1 MKLDANGTTVTPD
14 TRKGRI
20 VVRTAEADGC
30 LHFTWSDRS
39 SNATEAE
46 DDLILFP
53 GDATFSRVESARNNS
68 KNNRSL
74 LVYCVSAICDLKID
88 RQGFCA
94 KVHGNEENAF
104 FLDAGM
110 FASMP
115 FFTIHVS

>member
-1 MKLDANGTTVTPD
+1 LDANGTTVTPD

-53 GDATFSRVESARNNS
+53 GDATFSRVESARNNA
-68 KNNRSL
+68 KNNRSFIL
-74 LVYCVSAICDLKID
+74 FSSFASVIYELNSSRQSFCAQVYC
-88 RQGFCA
+88 
-94 KVHGNEENAF
+94 NEKDALL
-104 FLDAGM
+104 LDAGI
-110 FASMP
+110 AC
-115 FFTIHVS
+115 

>member
-1 MKLDANGTTVTPD
+1 METDVDTSFLQQALISHRPVPDVIEFRCGKMKLDANGTTVTPD

-53 GDATFSRVESARNNS
+53 GDATFSRVESARNNA
-68 KNNRSL
+68 KNNRWSL
-74 LVYCVSAICDLKID
+74 LK
-88 RQGFCA
+88 CA
-94 KVHGNEENAF
+94 S
-104 FLDAGM
+104 L
-110 FASMP
+110 
-115 FFTIHVS
+115 